1 MLLWYSSN
9 PDIQEKLNY
18 YLLLAYH
25 IIYSSYLVYILI
37 GLKLWWLTPHST
49 IFHLYRGGQFYLWR
63 KPPTCR
69 NSRTNVITVLYRVH
83 PAMSWIRTHNVS
95 GDRHWWLTIQ
105 QQYDQTHDGHCVFCC
120 VDAKHYSNKATLL
133 LYVEVIVTKII
144 RSSSRSGWSVRNIH
158 ISNDSEAFTFYV
170 DVYFLYHCQYFY
182 RTWLY
187 IWVTRR
193 VSYKKHDLLTLRE
206 HLSSLPGF
214 FVGSV
219 LLIFLDFCVVFVFIM
234 SPKRNL
240 GDILCLLRFL
250 LFFFFLPPKVCP
262 THFSEMP
269 WSNFM
274 KPCRNIIC
282 HVKLRL

>member
-1 MLLWYSSN
+1 MADN
-9 PDIQEKLNY
+9 PTAIR
-18 YLLLAYH
+18 
-25 IIYSSYLVYILI
+25 S
-37 GLKLWWLTPHST
+37 
-49 IFHLYRGGQFYLWR
+49 
-63 KPPTCR
+63 
-69 NSRTNVITVLYRVH
+69 NSRRPLCVLLRWRQTLLKQGYAAPICWSHRYKNYTFVIT
-83 PAMSWIRTHNVS
+83 I
-95 GDRHWWLTIQ
+95 WLI
-105 QQYDQTHDGHCVFCC
+105 
-120 VDAKHYSNKATLL
+120 S
-133 LYVEVIVTKII
+133 TKYPYLKWQ
-144 RSSSRSGWSVRNIH
+144 WS
-158 ISNDSEAFTFYV
+158 F
-170 DVYFLYHCQYFY
+170 YFLCRCLFPPSLPILLP
-182 RTWLY
+182 TWLY

-250 LFFFFLPPKVCP
+250 LFFLLLFFFLPPKVCP